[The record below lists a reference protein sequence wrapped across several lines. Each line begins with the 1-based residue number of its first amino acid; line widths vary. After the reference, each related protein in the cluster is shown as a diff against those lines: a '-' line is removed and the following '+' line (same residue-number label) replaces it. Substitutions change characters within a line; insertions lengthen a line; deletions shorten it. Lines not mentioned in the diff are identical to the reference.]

1 MRQGDVR
8 RRTLLVIAALTAVSG
23 AVVWQYRR
31 DIFDTRLTVRTYRV
45 ETDKVTAPVRLAVLS
60 DLHSC
65 AYGAG
70 QTELMNALEALAP
83 QPDALLLAGDIVDDE
98 LPEENAWSVVSQIS
112 ESYRCFYVTGNHE
125 WWTGEAERICC
136 QMEGYGVSVL
146 RGKCHLVSV
155 EKGDAVQ
162 ILQICGI
169 DDPDFLN
176 SREQLAQAGGQI
188 DRDLF
193 SVLLAHRPEGFRSY
207 LEYPFDLVVSGHA
220 HGGQWRIPGLV
231 NGFYAPS
238 QGFFPPYAGG
248 LYRIGEAHLLVSRG
262 LARESTRIPRIFN
275 PPEIV
280 VVDIL
285 PR

>member
-1 MRQGDVR
+1 MRQGNVR

-112 ESYRCFYVTGNHE
+112 EIGR
-125 WWTGEAERICC
+125 
-136 QMEGYGVSVL
+136 
-146 RGKCHLVSV
+146 
-155 EKGDAVQ
+155 
-162 ILQICGI
+162 
-169 DDPDFLN
+169 
-176 SREQLAQAGGQI
+176 
-188 DRDLF
+188 
-193 SVLLAHRPEGFRSY
+193 AH
-207 LEYPFDLVVSGHA
+207 V
-220 HGGQWRIPGLV
+220 
-231 NGFYAPS
+231 
-238 QGFFPPYAGG
+238 
-248 LYRIGEAHLLVSRG
+248 
-262 LARESTRIPRIFN
+262 
-275 PPEIV
+275 
-280 VVDIL
+280 
-285 PR
+285 